1 MKRVREQTLG
11 TILRQYLREEGLET
25 PLNEHRVVSCW
36 SEVMGEVVA
45 RYTTSV
51 QVRGGI
57 LYVSLTN
64 PALRQNLMMMRSE
77 IVQKLNAHVG
87 AQVLQNVVIR

>member
-64 PALRQNLMMMRSE
+64 PALRQNLMMMRSK

>member
-64 PALRQNLMMMRSE
+64 PALRQNLMMMRSQ